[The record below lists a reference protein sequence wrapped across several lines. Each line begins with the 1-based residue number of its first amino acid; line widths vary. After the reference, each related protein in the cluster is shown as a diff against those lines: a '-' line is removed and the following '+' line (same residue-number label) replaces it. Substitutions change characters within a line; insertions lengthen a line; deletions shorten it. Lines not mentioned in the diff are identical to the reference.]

1 MLKLRGYKYTYA
13 NKFHNLE
20 KMNMFL
26 ETQSPPNLN
35 QYEIYNLNRLISKTE
50 IEPVKEEKK
59 RTSLYKQSSGSDGS
73 TGKF

>member
-1 MLKLRGYKYTYA
+1 
-13 NKFHNLE
+13 
-20 KMNMFL
+20 MNIFL

-35 QYEIYNLNRLISKTE
+35 QDEIYNLSGLISKTE

>member
-1 MLKLRGYKYTYA
+1 
-13 NKFHNLE
+13 
-20 KMNMFL
+20 MFI

-35 QYEIYNLNRLISKTE
+35 QDEIYNLNRLISKTE

-73 TGKF
+73 AGKF

>member
-1 MLKLRGYKYTYA
+1 
-13 NKFHNLE
+13 
-20 KMNMFL
+20 MNIFL
-26 ETQSPPNLN
+26 ETRSPPNLN
-35 QYEIYNLNRLISKTE
+35 QDEIYNLNRLISKTE

>member
-1 MLKLRGYKYTYA
+1 MHMPTNFTTQK
-13 NKFHNLE
+13 
-20 KMNMFL
+20 KMNIFL
-26 ETQSPPNLN
+26 ETRSPPNLN
-35 QYEIYNLNRLISKTE
+35 QDEIYNLNRLISKTE